1 MNVPIFD
8 PHDFPY
14 EYNEK
19 IFEEMSR
26 YFVPVETS
34 ELYKKVRKNDK
45 ILCSLIVDGEYIQ
58 NTKYYFKKWTWK
70 SHVLLT
76 KLGFAYRNH
85 SNNERFYYW
94 NIAKPKAVLG
104 KHKKYKVIV
113 DGETLDA
120 GTPSLSLF
128 PLTVN
133 IGIRKYFSDFC
144 ILLYKNYLGYL
155 KEMKECTKNIELL
168 KNKLEQLGVEGFIE
182 DCRTFKLSNF
192 SKQALKIAQSME
204 NLVDE
209 LQLYKT
215 LHFQAECYFWK
226 SHISKAIRIYD
237 KILDVYPNDP
247 DTLTLKDRAQQRLKK

>member
-1 MNVPIFD
+1 MYSPIFD
-8 PHDFPY
+8 PQDFPY

-19 IFEEMSR
+19 LFEEMSK
-26 YFVPVETS
+26 YFVPIETS
-34 ELYKKVRKNDK
+34 ELYKKVRENDK
-45 ILCSLIVDGEYIQ
+45 ILCSLIVDGEYIV
-58 NTKYYFKKWTWK
+58 NTKYAFRKWTWK

-85 SNNERFYYW
+85 NNNNRFYYW

-113 DGETLDA
+113 DSETLDA

-144 ILLYKNYLGYL
+144 IILYKNYLGFL
-155 KEMKECTKNIELL
+155 KEMKVCTKNIDLL
-168 KNKLEQLGVEGFIE
+168 RNKLEQKDFESFIE
-182 DCRTFKLSNF
+182 DCRTLKLSNF
-192 SKQALKIAQSME
+192 SKQAMKIAQNME

-209 LQLYKT
+209 IQLYKV
-215 LHFQAECYFWK
+215 LLFQAECHFWK
-226 SHISKAIRIYD
+226 SHISKAIKIYD
-237 KILDVYPNDP
+237 KVLDIYPNDS
-247 DTLTLKDRAQQRLKK
+247 DTLELKRRAQQQLKK